1 MQCFCNFLTIFRVCT
16 VLYDNSSCIIGSV
29 SYIDPPGGADRHGRS
44 HSEPVLC
51 VGGRVGGCRELLSLR
66 Q

>member
-44 HSEPVLC
+44 HSGPVLC
-51 VGGRVGGCRELLSLR
+51 VWGGAGSFCHCVSEIS
-66 Q
+66 